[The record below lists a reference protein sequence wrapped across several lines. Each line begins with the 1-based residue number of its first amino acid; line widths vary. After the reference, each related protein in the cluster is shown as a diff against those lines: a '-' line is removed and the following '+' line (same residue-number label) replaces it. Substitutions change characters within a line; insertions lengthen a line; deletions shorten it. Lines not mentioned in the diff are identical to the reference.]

1 MTTFRNRAADVGRQ
15 RARDQSRRFGA
26 ELRIARTVAGLTQAR
41 LATIAG
47 VRQQVVSRAERG
59 DVGVTLKAR
68 CQMAAACG
76 YEVGLKLFPVATVSL
91 RDSGQLG
98 IATGLVGLLHPN
110 WQPRLEV
117 PVGPGDLR
125 AADMLLSHPDE
136 VIHLEIERGIVDFQ
150 AQLRAA
156 QVKREMFAAL
166 DSRPVRLVLAV
177 PDTQGMR
184 SRLDALGALLIR
196 SLPLDTRR
204 ILGALRSGQPVGG
217 DGLIIVREGRLTQP
231 ASTRATRSAQ
241 GHAPTALASETVS
254 GRLVR
259 R

>member
-1 MTTFRNRAADVGRQ
+1 MTTFRNLAADVGHQ
-15 RARDQSRRFGA
+15 RARDQARRFGA

-59 DVGVTLKAR
+59 EPGVPLKAR

-76 YEVGLKLFPVATVSL
+76 YELALKLFPVATVSL
-91 RDSGQLG
+91 RDSGQLS

-156 QVKREMFAAL
+156 QVKREMFAAG

-177 PDTQGMR
+177 PDTLSMR
-184 SRLDALGALLIR
+184 IRLRVLKPLLDR

-217 DGLIIVREGRLTQP
+217 DGLIVVREHRL
-231 ASTRATRSAQ
+231 
-241 GHAPTALASETVS
+241 TALASTTATRHARASVTDPQ
-254 GRLVR
+254 RT
-259 R
+259 